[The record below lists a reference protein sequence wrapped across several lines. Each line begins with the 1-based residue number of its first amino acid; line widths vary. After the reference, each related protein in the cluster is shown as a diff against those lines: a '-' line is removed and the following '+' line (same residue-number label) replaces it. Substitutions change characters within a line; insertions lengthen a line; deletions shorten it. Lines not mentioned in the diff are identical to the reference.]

1 MNATP
6 LRAAGALIAT
16 LFLAACGTTKVV
28 DDWQAPTQAPPPK
41 KLAVIVMAP
50 EALQR
55 AAAERDVTAELKK
68 AGVNAVASSDIRGMR
83 GRLDRKKAE
92 AALKPAGVDAVLV
105 SFLVGAQRGEPLE
118 RADYWLNYEGT
129 GVYYD
134 WFSTG
139 FTNVYS
145 VQEGPG
151 YADVS
156 VDVYIETTYID
167 VNTGQP
173 SWHIVTQTKDPQYR
187 DVAGA
192 VTGRVIGQLRKAGQ
206 L

>member
-1 MNATP
+1 MNFTP
-6 LRAAGALIAT
+6 LRPAAALLAVT
-16 LFLAACGTTKVV
+16 LLAACGTTSVV
-28 DDWQAPTQAPPPK
+28 DDWQAPTQAPPPE

-55 AAAERDVTAELKK
+55 AEAERAVTAELKK

-83 GRLDRKKAE
+83 GRLDVDKAR
-92 AALKPAGVDAVLV
+92 AALVPAGVDAVLV

-129 GVYYD
+129 GMYYD

-156 VDVYIETTYID
+156 VDVFIETTYIGLE
-167 VNTGQP
+167 TGEP
-173 SWHIVTQTKDPQYR
+173 SWHIVTKTKDPQYR
-187 DVAGA
+187 DVAAA
-192 VTGRVIGQLRKAGQ
+192 VSGRIISQLRKAGQ